1 MSEYQLIHL
10 EAREGVAVLTL
21 NRPEKRNAISDDMRT
36 ELIGALESIAANRE
50 IRALVLTGNGKASA
64 PAGT

>member
-1 MSEYQLIHL
+1 
-10 EAREGVAVLTL
+10 
-21 NRPEKRNAISDDMRT
+21 MRT
-36 ELIGALESIAANRE
+36 ELIRALESIAANRE